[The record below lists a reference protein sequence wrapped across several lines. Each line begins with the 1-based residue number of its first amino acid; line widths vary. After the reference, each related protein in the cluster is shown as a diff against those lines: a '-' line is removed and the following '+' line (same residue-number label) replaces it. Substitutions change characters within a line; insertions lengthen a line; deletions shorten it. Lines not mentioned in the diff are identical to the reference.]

1 MSPSKNSV
9 NKKLAVISGSGG
21 LPLKVSENAFKQ
33 GWDGIIINLT
43 DLNINK
49 IRPNW
54 NVFNI
59 KIGKVS
65 QIFKRL
71 HIEKVTHIV
80 LCGGIER
87 PKLQEIKFDLKGLDI
102 MSKIAFKGDDAA
114 LRVLSLE
121 IEKEGFIISSASDFL
136 DNSLVPKGH
145 YAGPKPLESISREI
159 ERGYNVLV
167 NLSQSDVG
175 QSVAVQNGLVLAVE
189 AIEGTDLML
198 KRVQSLKLPGI
209 GPILVKAPKVNQDL
223 RFDQPVIGIQT
234 VKNAIKSGFSC
245 IACKHNEVLIVDIGK
260 VIRLANSKSL
270 TLIGF

>member
-1 MSPSKNSV
+1 MSPANNSV

-21 LPLKVSENAFKQ
+21 LPLKVSQNAIKK

-43 DLNINK
+43 DINIDKNWL
-49 IRPNW
+49 NW

-71 HIEKVTHIV
+71 HTEKVTHIV

-121 IEKEGFIISSASDFL
+121 IEKEGFIISSASYFL

-145 YAGPKPLESISREI
+145 YAGPTPLKTIFGEI

-167 NLSQSDVG
+167 NLSQNDVG
-175 QSVAVQNGLVLAVE
+175 QSIAVQNGLVLAIE

-198 KRVQSLKLPGI
+198 KRSGLLKFPGT
-209 GPILVKAPKVNQDL
+209 GPVLIKAPKVNQDL

-234 VKNAIKSGFSC
+234 IKNAVKSGFSC
-245 IACKHNEVLIVDIGK
+245 IACKHNEVLIVDKSK

-270 TLIGF
+270 TLFGF

>member
-1 MSPSKNSV
+1 MSPTINSV

-21 LPLKVSENAFKQ
+21 LPLKVSQNAIKQ

-43 DLNINK
+43 DLNKDKNW
-49 IRPNW
+49 PNW

-59 KIGKVS
+59 KICKIN

-80 LCGGIER
+80 LCGGINR
-87 PKLQEIKFDLKGLDI
+87 PKLHEIKFDLKGLDI
-102 MSKIAFKGDDAA
+102 MSKIAFKGDDDA

-136 DNSLVPKGH
+136 DNLLVPKGH
-145 YAGPKPLESISREI
+145 YAGPAPLETISREI

-175 QSVAVQNGLVLAVE
+175 QSVAVQNGLVLAIE

-198 KRVQSLKLPGI
+198 KRAGLLKLPGT
-209 GPILVKAPKVNQDL
+209 GPVLVKAPKVNQDL

-234 VKNAIKSGFSC
+234 VKNAVKSGFSC
-245 IACKHNEVLIVDIGK
+245 IACKHNEVLIVEISK

-270 TLIGF
+270 TLFGF